1 MQDNIK
7 VSVLCLV
14 YNHAKVLGKC
24 LNGFVSQKVNFK
36 FEVLIH
42 DDASTDESPQIIK
55 EYESKYPDIIKP
67 IYQKENQYQQ
77 GIGITETFQLPRAKG
92 KYYAMCE
99 GDDIWTDENKL
110 QKQFDFMEKNQ
121 DVVMCVHKACQIN
134 MENGKK
140 RILPSKPRESRMLT
154 SDEVIING
162 GGYYPTCSMFF
173 RSEIKRLPNFGDIKT
188 AVDFRLLMSAVIA
201 GKVYF
206 MKDVMA
212 IKTYLLPASWAARSR
227 DDRESYYNHMR
238 ITNEW
243 LKKIDI
249 YTKGKFTDAIQMKIL
264 KFEFTIKRDKGECSN
279 LLSTYYHPY
288 FRTLSTKD
296 KVVIILKA
304 KAPKLVLLLKKILV
318 TFDKR

>member
-14 YNHAKVLGKC
+14 YNHAKVLRKC

-55 EYESKYPDIIKP
+55 EYEQKYPDIIKP
-67 IYQKENQYQQ
+67 IYQKENQYQK
-77 GIGITETFQLPRAKG
+77 GINISDTYQFPRAKG

-121 DVVMCVHKACQIN
+121 TVTMCVHKVCQIN
-134 MENGKK
+134 MENGNKK
-140 RILPSKPRESRMLT
+140 ILPQKPRTSRMLT
-154 SDEVIING
+154 SNEVIING

-173 RSEIKRLPNFGDIKT
+173 KGGMKRLSDFDNIKT
-188 AVDFRLLMSAVIA
+188 TGDFRLLMSAVIE

-206 MKDVMA
+206 MADVMA
-212 IKTYLLPASWAARSR
+212 IKTYLLPSSWASRSR
-227 DDRESYYNHMR
+227 ENPESYYTHLRNT
-238 ITNEW
+238 IEW
-243 LKKIDI
+243 LKKIDA
-249 YTKGKFTDAIQMKIL
+249 YTNGKFTDAIQMKIL
-264 KFEFTIKRDKGECSN
+264 KSKFNIKRNKGEYSD
-279 LLSTYYHPY
+279 LLSTYYRPY
-288 FRTLSTKD
+288 FSTLSKKEKFT
-296 KVVIILKA
+296 IILKV
-304 KAPKLVLLLKKILV
+304 KSPQLVILLKKILTV
-318 TFDKR
+318 LNKK